1 MTLRRLILLVLT
13 TALVAAPIAESAAVS
28 DGPLAGAAKKKGKC
42 KKKKGKKGKK
52 GKKCKKKAGGPG
64 APGGLPGKPVSPTPS
79 GPGDDDPP
87 GSFLLLSSMSL
98 DENPLLAGES
108 TSGEVTI
115 NAPAPSGG
123 QPVTLSSAAPSRVS
137 VPDSVH
143 IAAGQTS
150 ANFPITTTAGPDD
163 TVTLTSAIDSSV
175 RTANLQIVEKE
186 SIHGLA
192 LDYQCFPDDNLTNF
206 GASVV
211 TLDVRAPDN
220 VSVDLQS
227 DAPTFLAVPPTV
239 TVPDGQFSGA
249 FSVDTFQMTSTPVT
263 VTATYDGEQAT
274 DTATIRDSATSPN
287 PVPSTLGL
295 QPASV
300 VVGDNSTGTV
310 NLDCEA
316 PPGGILVTLASDHPN
331 AHVPASVLVPAG
343 ELGVTFPITT
353 DLSGTPG
360 QAHIS
365 ATAPGLGTPIQATLT
380 LRAIGT

>member
-1 MTLRRLILLVLT
+1 MTPKRLILLVLAI
-13 TALVAAPIAESAAVS
+13 ALVAAPIAESAAFS
-28 DGPLAGAAKKKGKC
+28 DAPVAGAAKKKKGKCKQKKGKKKARKC
-42 KKKKGKKGKK
+42 KKK
-52 GKKCKKKAGGPG
+52 GGG
-64 APGGLPGKPVSPTPS
+64 STGPGGLPGKPVSPTPV
-79 GPGDDDPP
+79 GPGDDPP
-87 GSFLLLSSMSL
+87 GSALLLSSMSL
-98 DENPLLAGES
+98 NENPLLAGTS
-108 TSGEVTI
+108 TTGQVTI
-115 NAPAPSGG
+115 DAPAPAGG
-123 QPVTLSSAAPSRVS
+123 QPVTLGSADTGRVT
-137 VPDSVH
+137 VPDGVH

-150 ANFPITTTAGPDD
+150 ANFPVTTTAGPDD
-163 TVTLTSAIDSSV
+163 TVTITAAIDSSV

-186 SIHGLA
+186 SIHSLA
-192 LDYQCFPDDNLTNF
+192 LDYQCFPDDNLDDF
-206 GASVV
+206 GASTVS
-211 TLDVRAPDN
+211 LDVRAPDN
-220 VSVDLQS
+220 VSVALQS
-227 DAPTFLAVPPTV
+227 SAPAFLAVPPTV
-239 TVPDGQFSGA
+239 IVPDGQFTGA
-249 FSVDTFQMTSTPVT
+249 FTVDTFQMTSTPIT

-300 VVGDNSTGTV
+300 VVGDTSSGTV

-316 PPGGILVTLASDHPN
+316 PPGGIVVTLGSDHAN

-343 ELGVTFPITT
+343 ELGASFPITT